1 MSSRLLDLQQR
12 IQDTNALIKQTER
25 TVSGTS
31 GSPSIIANLRSLE
44 KRRQML
50 EQDFFAVTEQYSR
63 DVCSY
68 RMFSQTDRY
77 KLSGFAKALADFQST
92 FSLTYDALKN
102 GPKQRAVLTP
112 EVEAA
117 TGFDFAYAFSGSVG
131 VVLTLENERLLIG
144 GTWLDDAMSV
154 VFDMAKAKTSSEI
167 AEFAKRLGPPPIRSL
182 YKWASD
188 HVAAGTGAEIEWRKE
203 RVIHGSLLIQEQ
215 QLERLRDAIAA
226 TSDETVEVITETG
239 KLVGIDT
246 STKRFRLELSSGQEI
261 AGSTGDVV
269 SEGHSVVVPSR
280 VKARIEV
287 KTKVHYSIDKEEKI
301 WRLLETPEQIG

>member
-1 MSSRLLDLQQR
+1 MSSRLLDIQQR

-25 TVSGTS
+25 TVTGTS
-31 GSPSIIANLRSLE
+31 SPSTIANLRSLE
-44 KRRQML
+44 KRRAML
-50 EQDFFAVTEQYSR
+50 EQDFYSVTEQYSR

-68 RMFSQTDRY
+68 RMFSQSDKY
-77 KLSGFAKALADFQST
+77 KLSGFAKALADFQAT

-131 VVLTLENERLLIG
+131 VVLTMENERLLIG
-144 GTWLDDAMSV
+144 GTWLDDAMSLV
-154 VFDMAKAKTSSEI
+154 LEMAASKTSGEI
-167 AEFAKRLGPPPIRSL
+167 ANYAKKLGAPPIRSL

-188 HVAAGTGAEIEWRKE
+188 HVHAETGAEIEWRKDRE
-203 RVIHGSLLIQEQ
+203 IHGRLLLQEQ

-226 TSDETVEVITETG
+226 TSDVTTEVLPFTG

-246 STKRFRLELSSGQEI
+246 STKRFRLEMADGTEI
-261 AGSTGDVV
+261 AGTTGDVI

-280 VKARIEV
+280 VSVRIEV
-287 KTKVHYSIDKEEKI
+287 KTKIHYSIDKEEKT
-301 WRLLETPEQIG
+301 WRLVEKPTQLD